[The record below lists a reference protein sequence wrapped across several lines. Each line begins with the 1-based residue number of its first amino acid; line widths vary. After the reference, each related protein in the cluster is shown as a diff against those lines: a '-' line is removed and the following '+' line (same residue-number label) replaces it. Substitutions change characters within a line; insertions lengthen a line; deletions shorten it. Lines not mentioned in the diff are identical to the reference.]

1 MPQALTLVLFPHGAL
16 CLEETT
22 GTPALDAGVSGRIK
36 EAFAR
41 GAGYGLLA
49 LGLVTDTPLPPDL
62 AFWRNFACRFIAA
75 RCQADADETAAP
87 SIDDWNGFAD
97 EAPPMRG
104 GEYLGASV
112 LAELWTSLGAALE
125 SELAA
130 SGLDLEAYLRGDYQD
145 ESASRRSSPA
155 RTGATRFASTPSA
168 RPSSRCPT
176 GAPGTMRRISSPSP
190 RPRSFSFA
198 DGPLDLAKTARR
210 STCLKRVP
218 EKPMALDREDWG
230 AGRHL

>member
-1 MPQALTLVLFPHGAL
+1 MMPQALTLVLFPHGAL

-130 SGLDLEAYLRGDYQD
+130 SGLDLEAYLRGDYQGLL
-145 ESASRRSSPA
+145 
-155 RTGATRFASTPSA
+155 RTFGAAGIHGGIERVHRVGVTNS
-168 RPSSRCPT
+168 
-176 GAPGTMRRISSPSP
+176 
-190 RPRSFSFA
+190 
-198 DGPLDLAKTARR
+198 DGGCACFPDH
-210 STCLKRVP
+210 S
-218 EKPMALDREDWG
+218 
-230 AGRHL
+230 